1 MKGDKQEMKL
11 YSLRN
16 GLGKARKRKGLKQ
29 TDLAEKMNVTLK
41 TVMNWEQGIVNPD
54 LETMMKLSELLEC
67 DLDYLTGRLKESTHD
82 IQFVSEFTG
91 LSEEAINKISD
102 PQIGNPFGKTLS
114 RMVES
119 ERFQN
124 FISSYRI
131 YLHFLERLSA
141 SDLEEQNPWFQLDDD
156 RVVLTKN
163 QAAIHFRQE
172 VVSSMN
178 SLCEED
184 YIKAASRINDFP
196 DRMIVEFGDGSIRMK
211 RIVDRKLKELE
222 QTEENN
228 SSERGEQE

>member
-1 MKGDKQEMKL
+1 MKL

-119 ERFQN
+119 ERFEN
-124 FISSYRI
+124 FITTYKIFLTLLNKIESSDLDDNIPWYELNHDGVVLGLNQSI
-131 YLHFLERLSA
+131 SHFKQEVSLAMVHICDDNYFQQASQVIQDVSEPFSA
-141 SDLEEQNPWFQLDDD
+141 SIETG
-156 RVVLTKN
+156 RIT
-163 QAAIHFRQE
+163 IHKE
-172 VVSSMN
+172 
-178 SLCEED
+178 
-184 YIKAASRINDFP
+184 
-196 DRMIVEFGDGSIRMK
+196 
-211 RIVDRKLKELE
+211 RK
-222 QTEENN
+222 
-228 SSERGEQE
+228 